1 MVPVRKRLSSKI
13 TFFKVNTRILA
24 YAIIILSVVYFYKA
38 EAAEMN
44 WQCASDELFQSR
56 YKNAGLDPFMDGVLS
71 ETKLNITY
79 SEEDNVLTI
88 NEDDLKPR
96 VFSSSE
102 PYVHLAVGKSEKG
115 VHLITANRVMSS
127 FLMIKKPESEGY
139 MAINKS
145 LEIEGNPDKPVIREW
160 TQIFLCE

>member
-1 MVPVRKRLSSKI
+1 MISE
-13 TFFKVNTRILA
+13 RIFA
-24 YAIIILSVVYFYKA
+24 YAIIILSVLYFYKA

-56 YKNAGLDPFMDGVLS
+56 YKNAGLDPFLDGVPS

-88 NEDDLKPR
+88 NEDGLKPR
-96 VFSSSE
+96 VFA
-102 PYVHLAVGKSEKG
+102 PNKPFIQLAVGKNEKG
-115 VHLITANRVMSS
+115 INLITASRVMSS
-127 FLMIKKPESEGY
+127 FLMIKKPQSEGY

-145 LEIEGNPDKPVIREW
+145 LEIVGNPDKPVIREW
-160 TQIFLCE
+160 TQIFSCE

>member
-1 MVPVRKRLSSKI
+1 M
-13 TFFKVNTRILA
+13 NTRILA

-38 EAAEMN
+38 EAVEMN
-44 WQCASDELFQSR
+44 WQCTSDELFQSR
-56 YKNAGLDPFMDGVLS
+56 YKNAGLDPFMDGVPT
-71 ETKLNITY
+71 ETKLSITY

-88 NEDDLKPR
+88 NEDGLKPR
-96 VFSSSE
+96 VFAPNK

-127 FLMIKKPESEGY
+127 FLMIKKPQSEGY

-145 LEIEGNPDKPVIREW
+145 LEIVGNPDKPVIREW
-160 TQIFLCE
+160 TQIFSCE